1 MNFPLIT
8 WADTVG
14 PINVDGESPGPPYDA
29 AETRWGFGISNTT
42 SKAAAADTVAD
53 YLMGAVNNVMG
64 AGTIDA
70 AYYVYTDGPGPS
82 NSPLSIVWRNT
93 TASPIVINFGTTPK
107 ARMFGFD
114 TAVVTIPAAVTSPVP
129 MPGYLVTTI
138 NPGMFWGPAGLAGDV
153 RRMLTQRAASSSS
166 DMSGLTTDVV
176 NWGAVA
182 DLEMMST
189 IFCAANYTRWFANIQ
204 IYATAANRQIGD
216 PNNTLE
222 GLIEAAATGVTFRLY
237 REAALTAGKV
247 PGTYQVCRMPGVSN
261 KGSAEDF
268 VTAADEPRLWST
280 AGLIFRGQT

>member
-14 PINVDGESPGPPYDA
+14 PITINGTPYNVSSQRY
-29 AETRWGFGISNTT
+29 GFGIDNTT
-42 SKAAAADTVAD
+42 TKNAAGDTVAD
-53 YLMGAVNNVMG
+53 FLRDAVNSVVG
-64 AGTIDA
+64 AGTVVVTS
-70 AYYVYTDGPGPS
+70 YVYTDGPGPA
-82 NSPLSIVWRNT
+82 NSPLAIEWTNT
-93 TASPIVINFGTTPK
+93 TNSNISVDFGSVAMANK
-107 ARMFGFD
+107 FGFSSS
-114 TAVVTIPAAVTSPVP
+114 TTVIPGSGTLTSN
-129 MPGYLVTTI
+129 I

-153 RRMLTQRAASSSS
+153 RRMITQRAASSSS
-166 DMSGLTTDVV
+166 EMSGLSTDVV
-176 NWGAVA
+176 NWGEVA

-237 REAALTAGKV
+237 REAALTAGTI

-261 KGSAEDF
+261 KGSAQDF
-268 VTAADEPRLWST
+268 VAAADEPRLWST
-280 AGLIFRGQT
+280 AGLVFRGET

>member
-14 PINVDGESPGPPYDA
+14 PVTVNGGSAFA
-29 AETRWGFGISNTT
+29 AETRYGFGITNTST
-42 SKAAAADTVAD
+42 KNAASDTVAD
-53 YLMGAVNNVMG
+53 YLRDAVNAQVG
-64 AGTIDA
+64 AGTIVVTS
-70 AYYVYTDGPGPS
+70 YVYTDGPGPS
-82 NSPLSIVWRNT
+82 NSPLAIQWTNT
-93 TASPIVINFGTTPK
+93 TASNINVNFGTVAMANK
-107 ARMFGFD
+107 FGFSSSTTVIPGSD
-114 TAVVTIPAAVTSPVP
+114 T
-129 MPGYLVTTI
+129 LTTNI

-153 RRMLTQRAASSSS
+153 RRILTQRAASSSS
-166 DMSGLTTDVV
+166 DMSGLSTDVV

-182 DLEMMST
+182 DLDMMST

-237 REAALTAGKV
+237 REPALAAGTI
-247 PGTYQVCRMPGVSN
+247 PSTYQVCRMPGVSN

-280 AGLIFRGQT
+280 AGLIFRGET

>member
-8 WADTVG
+8 WSDTVG
-14 PINVDGESPGPPYDA
+14 PVTINGTLYDV
-29 AETRWGFGISNTT
+29 TSQRYGFGINNTST
-42 SKAAAADTVAD
+42 KNAAGDTVAD
-53 YLMGAVNNVMG
+53 FLRDACNSVIG
-64 AGTIDA
+64 AGTIVVTS
-70 AYYVYTDGPGPS
+70 YVYTDGPGPS
-82 NSPLSIVWRNT
+82 NSPLAIQWTNT
-93 TASPIVINFGTTPK
+93 TVSNISVNFGTVAMANK
-107 ARMFGFD
+107 FGFSSS
-114 TAVVTIPAAVTSPVP
+114 TTVIPGSGTLTSN
-129 MPGYLVTTI
+129 I

-166 DMSGLTTDVV
+166 DMSGLSTDVV

-189 IFCAANYTRWFANIQ
+189 IFCAANYTRWFAAIQ
-204 IYATAANRQIGD
+204 IYANAANRVLGD

-237 REAALTAGKV
+237 REPATAAGKI

-280 AGLIFRGQT
+280 AGLIFRGET

>member
-8 WADTVG
+8 WSDTVG
-14 PINVDGESPGPPYDA
+14 PVTVNSGSPFA
-29 AETRWGFGISNTT
+29 AETRYGFGITNTST
-42 SKAAAADTVAD
+42 KNAAADTVAD
-53 YLMGAVNNVMG
+53 YLRDAVNAEVG
-64 AGTIDA
+64 AGTIVVTS
-70 AYYVYTDGPGPS
+70 YVYTDGPGPA
-82 NSPLSIVWRNT
+82 NSPLAIQWTNT
-93 TASPIVINFGTTPK
+93 TGSNINVDFGTVAMANK
-107 ARMFGFD
+107 FGFSSS
-114 TAVVTIPAAVTSPVP
+114 TTVIPGSGT
-129 MPGYLVTTI
+129 LTTNI

-166 DMSGLTTDVV
+166 DMSGLSTDVV

-237 REAALTAGKV
+237 REPALTAGTV

-280 AGLIFRGQT
+280 AGLIFRGET

>member
-8 WADTVG
+8 WSDTVG
-14 PINVDGESPGPPYDA
+14 PVTVNGTSPTGPAGTAQQRY
-29 AETRWGFGISNTT
+29 GFGISNTT
-42 SKAAAADTVAD
+42 TQESSADSVAD
-53 YLMGAVNNVMG
+53 YIQDAVNNVIG
-64 AGTIDA
+64 AGTITQA
-70 AYYVYTDGPGPS
+70 RYLYTAGPGPS
-82 NSPLSIVWRNT
+82 NSPLGIFWNNT
-93 TASPIVINFGTTPK
+93 TGSNITIGFGTIAMANK
-107 ARMFGFD
+107 FGFD
-114 TAVVTIPAAVTSPVP
+114 TLTAVIPPTPV
-129 MPGYLVTTI
+129 LVAPTTTI

-166 DMSGLTTDVV
+166 DMSGLSTDVV

-204 IYATAANRQIGD
+204 IYATAANRVLGD

-222 GLIEAAATGVTFRLY
+222 GLIEAAAQGVTFRLY
-237 REAALTAGKV
+237 REAATAAGTI

-280 AGLIFRGQT
+280 AGLIFRGET

>member
-8 WADTVG
+8 WSDTVG
-14 PINVDGESPGPPYDA
+14 PVTINGGSPFA
-29 AETRWGFGISNTT
+29 AQTRYGFGINNTST
-42 SKAAAADTVAD
+42 KNAAADTVAD
-53 YLMGAVNNVMG
+53 YLRDAVNAQVG
-64 AGTIDA
+64 AGTIVVTS
-70 AYYVYTDGPGPS
+70 YVYTDGPGPA
-82 NSPLSIVWRNT
+82 NSPLAIQWTNT
-93 TASPIVINFGTTPK
+93 TASNINVNFGTVAMANK
-107 ARMFGFD
+107 FGFSSSTTVIPGSD
-114 TAVVTIPAAVTSPVP
+114 T
-129 MPGYLVTTI
+129 LTTNI

-166 DMSGLTTDVV
+166 DMSGLSTDVV

-237 REAALTAGKV
+237 REPALAAGTV

-280 AGLIFRGQT
+280 AGLIFRGET

>member
-8 WADTVG
+8 WSDTVG
-14 PINVDGESPGPPYDA
+14 PVTVNGGTAFA
-29 AETRWGFGISNTT
+29 AETRYGFGITNTST
-42 SKAAAADTVAD
+42 KNAASDTVAD
-53 YLMGAVNNVMG
+53 YLRDAVNAQVG
-64 AGTIDA
+64 AGTIVVTS
-70 AYYVYTDGPGPS
+70 YVYTDGPGPA
-82 NSPLSIVWRNT
+82 NSPLAIQWTNT
-93 TASPIVINFGTTPK
+93 TASNINVNFGTVAMANK
-107 ARMFGFD
+107 FGFSSS
-114 TAVVTIPAAVTSPVP
+114 TTVIPGSGT
-129 MPGYLVTTI
+129 LTTNI

-166 DMSGLTTDVV
+166 DMSGLSTDVV

-237 REAALTAGKV
+237 REPALAAGTV
-247 PGTYQVCRMPGVSN
+247 PSTYQECRMPGVSN

-280 AGLIFRGQT
+280 AGLIFRGET

>member
-14 PINVDGESPGPPYDA
+14 PVTVNGGSTFP
-29 AETRWGFGISNTT
+29 AETRYGFGITNTST
-42 SKAAAADTVAD
+42 KNAASDTVAD
-53 YLMGAVNNVMG
+53 YLRDAVNAQVG
-64 AGTIDA
+64 AGTIVVTS
-70 AYYVYTDGPGPS
+70 YVYTDGPGPA
-82 NSPLSIVWRNT
+82 NSPLAIQWTNT
-93 TASPIVINFGTTPK
+93 TASNINVNFGTVAMANK
-107 ARMFGFD
+107 FGFSSS
-114 TAVVTIPAAVTSPVP
+114 TTVIPGSGT
-129 MPGYLVTTI
+129 LTTNI

-166 DMSGLTTDVV
+166 DMSGLSTDVV

-237 REAALTAGKV
+237 REPALAAGTV
-247 PGTYQVCRMPGVSN
+247 PSTYQECRMPGVSN

-280 AGLIFRGQT
+280 AGLIFRGET

>member
-14 PINVDGESPGPPYDA
+14 PITVNGGTPFPA
-29 AETRWGFGISNTT
+29 ATRYGFGISNTST
-42 SKAAAADTVAD
+42 KNAASDTVAA
-53 YLMGAVNNVMG
+53 YLRDAVNAQVG
-64 AGTIDA
+64 AGTIVVTS
-70 AYYVYTDGPGPS
+70 YVYTDGPGPS
-82 NSPLSIVWRNT
+82 NSPLAIQWTNT
-93 TASPIVINFGTTPK
+93 TVSNISVNFGTVAMANK
-107 ARMFGFD
+107 FGFSSS
-114 TAVVTIPAAVTSPVP
+114 TTVIPGSGTLTSN
-129 MPGYLVTTI
+129 I

-166 DMSGLTTDVV
+166 DMSGLSTDVV

-204 IYATAANRQIGD
+204 IYATAANRQIYD

-237 REAALTAGKV
+237 REPAITDGVL
-247 PGTYQVCRMPGVSN
+247 PSEYQVCRMPGVSS
-261 KGSAEDF
+261 KGSAEEF

-280 AGLIFRGQT
+280 AGLIFRGET

>member
-8 WADTVG
+8 WSDTVG
-14 PINVDGESPGPPYDA
+14 PVTVNGGTAFA
-29 AETRWGFGISNTT
+29 AETRYGFGITNTST
-42 SKAAAADTVAD
+42 KNAASDTVAD
-53 YLMGAVNNVMG
+53 YLRDAVNAQVG
-64 AGTIDA
+64 AGTIVVTS
-70 AYYVYTDGPGPS
+70 YVYTDGPGPS
-82 NSPLSIVWRNT
+82 NSPLAIQWTNT
-93 TASPIVINFGTTPK
+93 TASNINVNFGTVAMANK
-107 ARMFGFD
+107 FGFSSS
-114 TAVVTIPAAVTSPVP
+114 TTVIPGSGT
-129 MPGYLVTTI
+129 LTTNI

-166 DMSGLTTDVV
+166 DMSGLSTDVV

-237 REAALTAGKV
+237 REPALAAGTV
-247 PGTYQVCRMPGVSN
+247 PSTYQECRMPGVSN

-280 AGLIFRGQT
+280 AGLIFRGET

>member
-14 PINVDGESPGPPYDA
+14 PITINSTLYNVSQQRY
-29 AETRWGFGISNTT
+29 GFGIDNTT
-42 SKAAAADTVAD
+42 TKNAASDTVAD
-53 YLMGAVNNVMG
+53 FLRDAVNSVVG
-64 AGTIDA
+64 AGTVVVTS
-70 AYYVYTDGPGPS
+70 YVYTDGPGPA
-82 NSPLSIVWRNT
+82 NSPLAIQWTNT
-93 TASPIVINFGTTPK
+93 TNTNINVNFGSVAMANK
-107 ARMFGFD
+107 FGFSSS
-114 TAVVTIPAAVTSPVP
+114 TTVIPGSGTLTSN
-129 MPGYLVTTI
+129 I

-153 RRMLTQRAASSSS
+153 RRMITQRAASSSS
-166 DMSGLTTDVV
+166 EMSGLSTDVV
-176 NWGAVA
+176 NWGEVA

-237 REAALTAGKV
+237 REPALTAGKI
-247 PGTYQVCRMPGVSN
+247 PGTYQRCRMPGVSN
-261 KGSAEDF
+261 KGSAQDF
-268 VTAADEPRLWST
+268 VAAADEPRLWST

>member
-8 WADTVG
+8 WSDTVG
-14 PINVDGESPGPPYDA
+14 PVTVNGGSPFA
-29 AETRWGFGISNTT
+29 AATRYGFGVDNTST
-42 SKAAAADTVAD
+42 KNAASDTVVD
-53 YLMGAVNNVMG
+53 YLRDAINAQVG
-64 AGTIDA
+64 AGTIVTA
-70 AYYVYTDGPGPS
+70 RYVYTDGPGPS
-82 NSPLSIVWRNT
+82 NSPLQAEWFNT
-93 TASPIVINFGTTPK
+93 TNSSISVDFGTVAMANK
-107 ARMFGFD
+107 FGFS
-114 TAVVTIPAAVTSPVP
+114 TSTVVFPPSPNAKT
-129 MPGYLVTTI
+129 MTI
-138 NPGMFWGPAGLAGDV
+138 NPGLFWGPAGLAGDV

-204 IYATAANRQIGD
+204 IYATAANRVLGD

-237 REAALTAGKV
+237 REPATAAGKI
-247 PGTYQVCRMPGVSN
+247 PSTYQVCRMPGVSN

-280 AGLIFRGQT
+280 AGLIFRGET

>member
-14 PINVDGESPGPPYDA
+14 PITINGTLFDVSQQRY
-29 AETRWGFGISNTT
+29 GFGITNTST
-42 SKAAAADTVAD
+42 KNAAGDTVAD
-53 YLMGAVNNVMG
+53 FLRDAVNSVVG
-64 AGTIDA
+64 AGTVVVTS
-70 AYYVYTDGPGPS
+70 YVYTDGPGPA
-82 NSPLSIVWRNT
+82 NSPLAIQWTNT
-93 TASPIVINFGTTPK
+93 TASNISVNFGSVAMANK
-107 ARMFGFD
+107 FGFSSS
-114 TAVVTIPAAVTSPVP
+114 TTVIPGSGTLTSN
-129 MPGYLVTTI
+129 I

-166 DMSGLTTDVV
+166 DMSGLSTDVV

-222 GLIEAAATGVTFRLY
+222 GLIEAASEGKTFRLY
-237 REAALTAGKV
+237 REPAIV
-247 PGTYQVCRMPGVSN
+247 EGTEPSEYQVCRMPGVSN

-280 AGLIFRGQT
+280 AGLIFRGET

>member
-14 PINVDGESPGPPYDA
+14 PVTINGTPYNA
-29 AETRWGFGISNTT
+29 QQRYGFGISNTST
-42 SKAAAADTVAD
+42 KNAAGDTVAD
-53 YLMGAVNNVMG
+53 FLRDACNSVIG
-64 AGTIDA
+64 AGTVITTT
-70 AYYVYTDGPGPS
+70 YVYTDGPGPA
-82 NSPLSIVWRNT
+82 NSPLAIQWTNT
-93 TASPIVINFGTTPK
+93 TVSNISVDFGTVAMANK
-107 ARMFGFD
+107 FGFSSS
-114 TAVVTIPAAVTSPVP
+114 TTVIPGSGTLTSN
-129 MPGYLVTTI
+129 I

-153 RRMLTQRAASSSS
+153 RRMISQRAASSSS
-166 DMSGLTTDVV
+166 DMSGLSTDVV

-237 REAALTAGKV
+237 REPALAAGKI
-247 PGTYQVCRMPGVSN
+247 PNTYQICRMPGVSS
-261 KGSAEDF
+261 KGSAEEF

-280 AGLIFRGQT
+280 AGLIFRGET

>member
-8 WADTVG
+8 WSDTVG
-14 PINVDGESPGPPYDA
+14 PVTVNSGSPFA
-29 AETRWGFGISNTT
+29 AETRYGFGITNTST
-42 SKAAAADTVAD
+42 KNAAADTVAD
-53 YLMGAVNNVMG
+53 YLRDAVNAEVG
-64 AGTIDA
+64 AGTIVVTS
-70 AYYVYTDGPGPS
+70 YVYTAGPGPA
-82 NSPLSIVWRNT
+82 NSPLAIQWTNT
-93 TASPIVINFGTTPK
+93 TGSNINVDFGTVAMANK
-107 ARMFGFD
+107 FGFSSS
-114 TAVVTIPAAVTSPVP
+114 TTVIPGSGT
-129 MPGYLVTTI
+129 LTTNI

-166 DMSGLTTDVV
+166 DMSGLSTDVV

-237 REAALTAGKV
+237 REPALTDGTV
-247 PGTYQVCRMPGVSN
+247 PSTYQVCRMPGVSN

-280 AGLIFRGQT
+280 AGLIFRGET

>member
-8 WADTVG
+8 WSDTVG
-14 PINVDGESPGPPYDA
+14 PVTVNSGSPFA
-29 AETRWGFGISNTT
+29 AETRYGFGITNTST
-42 SKAAAADTVAD
+42 KNAAADTVAD
-53 YLMGAVNNVMG
+53 YLRDAVNAEVG
-64 AGTIDA
+64 AGTIVVTS
-70 AYYVYTDGPGPS
+70 YVYTDGPGPA
-82 NSPLSIVWRNT
+82 NSPLAIQWTNT
-93 TASPIVINFGTTPK
+93 TGSNINVDFGTVAMANK
-107 ARMFGFD
+107 FGFSSS
-114 TAVVTIPAAVTSPVP
+114 TTVIPGSGT
-129 MPGYLVTTI
+129 LTTNI

-166 DMSGLTTDVV
+166 DMSGLSTDVV

-237 REAALTAGKV
+237 REPALTDGTV
-247 PGTYQVCRMPGVSN
+247 PDTYQVCRMPGVSN

-280 AGLIFRGQT
+280 AGLIFRGET

>member
-14 PINVDGESPGPPYDA
+14 PITINGTPYNVSQQRY
-29 AETRWGFGISNTT
+29 GFGITNTST
-42 SKAAAADTVAD
+42 KNAAGDTVAD
-53 YLMGAVNNVMG
+53 FLRDACNSVIG
-64 AGTIDA
+64 AGTIVVTS
-70 AYYVYTDGPGPS
+70 YVYTDGPGPA
-82 NSPLSIVWRNT
+82 NSPLAIQWTNT
-93 TASPIVINFGTTPK
+93 TSSNISVNFGSVAMANK
-107 ARMFGFD
+107 FGFSSS
-114 TAVVTIPAAVTSPVP
+114 TTVIPGSGT
-129 MPGYLVTTI
+129 LTTNI

-166 DMSGLTTDVV
+166 DMSGLSTDVV

-237 REAALTAGKV
+237 REPALAAGKI

-280 AGLIFRGQT
+280 AGLIFRGET

>member
-14 PINVDGESPGPPYDA
+14 PITINGTLYNVSQQRY
-29 AETRWGFGISNTT
+29 GFGIDNTMT
-42 SKAAAADTVAD
+42 KNAAGDSVAD
-53 YLMGAVNNVMG
+53 FLRDAVNSVVG
-64 AGTIDA
+64 AGTVVVA
-70 AYYVYTDGPGPS
+70 SYVYTDGPGPA
-82 NSPLSIVWRNT
+82 NSPLAIEWTNT
-93 TASPIVINFGTTPK
+93 TASSISVNFGSVAMANK
-107 ARMFGFD
+107 FGFSSS
-114 TAVVTIPAAVTSPVP
+114 TTVIPGSGTLTSN
-129 MPGYLVTTI
+129 I

-153 RRMLTQRAASSSS
+153 RRMITQRAASSSS
-166 DMSGLTTDVV
+166 EMSGLSTDVV
-176 NWGAVA
+176 NWGEVA

-237 REAALTAGKV
+237 REPALTAGKI

-261 KGSAEDF
+261 KGSAQD
-268 VTAADEPRLWST
+268 LS
-280 AGLIFRGQT
+280 LIHI

>member
-14 PINVDGESPGPPYDA
+14 PVTVNGGSAFA
-29 AETRWGFGISNTT
+29 AETRYGFGINNTST
-42 SKAAAADTVAD
+42 KNAASDTVAD
-53 YLMGAVNNVMG
+53 YLRDAVNAQVG
-64 AGTIDA
+64 AGTIVVTS
-70 AYYVYTDGPGPS
+70 YVYTDGPGPA
-82 NSPLSIVWRNT
+82 NSPLAIQWTNT
-93 TASPIVINFGTTPK
+93 TASNINVNFGTVAMANK
-107 ARMFGFD
+107 FGFSSS
-114 TAVVTIPAAVTSPVP
+114 TTVIPGSGT
-129 MPGYLVTTI
+129 LTTNI

-166 DMSGLTTDVV
+166 DMSGLSTDVV

-237 REAALTAGKV
+237 REPALAAGTV
-247 PGTYQVCRMPGVSN
+247 PSTYQECRMPGVSN

-280 AGLIFRGQT
+280 AGLIFRGET

>member
-8 WADTVG
+8 WSDTVG
-14 PINVDGESPGPPYDA
+14 PVTVNGGSPFA
-29 AETRWGFGISNTT
+29 AQTRYGFGINNTST
-42 SKAAAADTVAD
+42 KNAAGDTVAD
-53 YLMGAVNNVMG
+53 YLRDAVNTQVG
-64 AGTIDA
+64 AGTIVVTS
-70 AYYVYTDGPGPS
+70 YVYTDGPGPA
-82 NSPLSIVWRNT
+82 NSPLAIQWTNT
-93 TASPIVINFGTTPK
+93 TASNINVNFGTVAMANK
-107 ARMFGFD
+107 FGFSSS
-114 TAVVTIPAAVTSPVP
+114 TTVIPGSGT
-129 MPGYLVTTI
+129 LTTNI

-166 DMSGLTTDVV
+166 DMSGLSTDVV

-237 REAALTAGKV
+237 REPALAAGTV
-247 PGTYQVCRMPGVSN
+247 PSTYQVCRMPGVSN

-280 AGLIFRGQT
+280 AGLIFRGET